1 MIVAQHNLTLY
12 LAEGGRYCE
21 AVRLLESARP
31 LYYQVGDQMSL
42 LRLRWLEGKIASA
55 LGHFTEAEE
64 FLRGV
69 QKELIERELG
79 YDAALLSL
87 DLATIYA
94 RQGRSAEM
102 RRLAEEMLPIFKS
115 QDIHREAIAALF
127 VFQKAAEM
135 ERVTLGLIRDV
146 TGYLK
151 ESRAT
156 WSLRSR
162 ESR

>member
-1 MIVAQHNLTLY
+1 VAQHNLTLY
-12 LAEGGRYCE
+12 LAEGGRYSE
-21 AVRLLESARP
+21 AMQLLESARP

-55 LGHFTEAEE
+55 LGHFVEAEE

-69 QKELIERELG
+69 QRELIERELG

-87 DLATIYA
+87 DLAAIYA

-102 RRLAEEMLPIFKS
+102 RHLAEEMLPIFKS
-115 QDIHREAIAALF
+115 RDIHREAIAALF

-151 ESRAT
+151 ESRAA

-162 ESR
+162 EAR

>member
-1 MIVAQHNLTLY
+1 
-12 LAEGGRYCE
+12 
-21 AVRLLESARP
+21 
-31 LYYQVGDQMSL
+31 
-42 LRLRWLEGKIASA
+42 
-55 LGHFTEAEE
+55 
-64 FLRGV
+64 
-69 QKELIERELG
+69 
-79 YDAALLSL
+79 
-87 DLATIYA
+87 
-94 RQGRSAEM
+94 M

-156 WSLRSR
+156 WSLRSS

>member
-1 MIVAQHNLTLY
+1 M
-12 LAEGGRYCE
+12 E
-21 AVRLLESARP
+21 ALRLLENARP
-31 LYYQVGDQMSL
+31 LYHQVGDQMGL

-55 LGHFTEAEE
+55 LGHFSEAES

-69 QKELIERELG
+69 QKDLIARELG

-87 DLATIYA
+87 DLAAIYA
-94 RQGRSAEM
+94 RQGRGPEM
-102 RRLAEEMLPIFKS
+102 RRLAEEMLPIFRS
-115 QDIHREAIAALF
+115 RDIHREAIAALF

-151 ESRAT
+151 ESRAA

-162 ESR
+162 EAR